1 MISQATAV
9 MRRQT
14 KLIEQKEEEEEEE
27 TINRSDQTV
36 QPDIL
41 KDCSERLSVF
51 RNQVED
57 ISSTIVKEKQS

>member
-14 KLIEQKEEEEEEE
+14 KLIEQKEEEEEE

>member
-14 KLIEQKEEEEEEE
+14 KLIEQEEEEEEE
-27 TINRSDQTV
+27 TINTSDQTV

-41 KDCSERLSVF
+41 KDCSERLSVP